1 MSIKK
6 KGEEFLVAQV
16 HVDDIIFGGQP
27 HSLIVKLVEKM
38 KTKLEMHMVGELFF
52 FLGFQIYQ
60 CESGIFLSQEN
71 YARNLIKKFDLDKAK
86 TKRTPIVTHIK
97 ASKDSSGEKVDER
110 SRPDIAFVIGVCARY
125 QADPRASHI
134 NCVKRIL
141 KYVLGTIDFRLWY
154 SFDTTYV
161 LVGYCDA
168 D

>member
-97 ASKDSSGEKVDER
+97 ASKDSSGEKVDE
-110 SRPDIAFVIGVCARY
+110 SMY
-125 QADPRASHI
+125 
-134 NCVKRIL
+134 
-141 KYVLGTIDFRLWY
+141 
-154 SFDTTYV
+154 
-161 LVGYCDA
+161 
-168 D
+168 